1 MTGMLEEESKFLSAV
16 GQFEIIASSTK
27 ASQDQLD
34 EWRNGLETTLRLDAP
49 ASGGLKKGSGLA
61 KQVSAVRGAVEKS
74 ILDWSSQ
81 WEARAPARE
90 LADQFG
96 DKAVLLVFG
105 KVNAGKSSFCNF
117 LVDRFIANGKKAQY
131 FYLKGGKIEETSDRF
146 VEGVTETTARI
157 QGVFLDKD
165 LVLLD
170 TPGLHSVTEENG
182 ALTKRFTDSA
192 DAVLWLTSSASPGQ
206 VQELSELSLEL
217 RSGKPLLPVITK
229 SDSVDSDEVDG
240 EIVRVLLNKSAEN
253 RQLQES
259 DVNQRTLIK
268 LGQEKLN
275 AGLLRAPLSVSA
287 HKARENGSNPD
298 VLATAGF
305 ARLYEALTNIV
316 GEALVYKQG
325 KAERMFLTHLDR
337 DVLGA
342 LNEQVVPQLD
352 NLMRDSKD
360 AQATLDQSKPQIASA
375 VVREVLA
382 ALPGV
387 LQKHE
392 ASRDV
397 EAVSQSVSSVIHAS
411 LANEIK
417 GSLAAYVVKVDKSLT
432 RLATQ
437 AEFEDRAVEVETRK
451 GAAARAAT
459 AGVSG
464 FAGGAV
470 GAKGGAIAGAAL
482 GSVVPIVG
490 TAAGATAGFFIGLL
504 AGSSLG
510 AWFGDKGGELF
521 ESTEIE
527 RRVVGIS
534 YEKLQAAL
542 EADVRKKLPELAGH
556 VIESC
561 RASIERI
568 ETDAE
573 RLKGIIQQH
582 ERALESIK
590 TRVTR

>member
-1 MTGMLEEESKFLSAV
+1 MTGELGEESKLLSAV
-16 GQFEIIASSTK
+16 GQFEIIASSAK

-34 EWRNGLETTLRLDAP
+34 AWRRGLEAALRLDAP
-49 ASGGLKKGSGLA
+49 ASGGLKKGSALA
-61 KQVSAVRGAVEKS
+61 KQVGAVRGAVEKS
-74 ILDWSSQ
+74 IRDWSSQ
-81 WEARAPARE
+81 WEERAPARE
-90 LADQFG
+90 LAEQFG

-117 LVDRFIANGKKAQY
+117 LVDRFVANGKTAQY
-131 FYLKGGKIEETSDRF
+131 FFLKDGKIEKTSDRF

-229 SDSVDSDEVDG
+229 SDSVESDEVDG

-268 LGQEKLN
+268 LGQEKLT

-298 VLATAGF
+298 ALAAAGF
-305 ARLYEALTNIV
+305 ARLYEALANIA
-316 GEALVYKQG
+316 GEALVYKQD
-325 KAERMFLTHLDR
+325 KAERMFLSHLDR

-342 LNEQVVPQLD
+342 LNGQVIPQLD
-352 NLMRDSKD
+352 SLMRDSKD
-360 AQATLDQSKPQIASA
+360 AQAALDQKKSQIASA

-387 LQKHE
+387 LQEHE

-397 EAVSQSVSSVIHAS
+397 EAVSQAVSSVIHAS
-411 LANEIK
+411 LSNEIK
-417 GSLAAYVVKVDKSLT
+417 RSLAEYVVKVDKSLT

-459 AGVSG
+459 GG
-464 FAGGAV
+464 AGGLAGALA
-470 GAKGGAIAGAAL
+470 GAKGGAAL
-482 GSVVPIVG
+482 GTMIYPGIG
-490 TAAGATAGFFIGLL
+490 TGIGGFLGLVAGGF
-504 AGSSLG
+504 LG
-510 AWFGDKGGELF
+510 EWVGDKGGSVF
-521 ESTEIE
+521 EGEEIQ

-556 VIESC
+556 VIKSC

-573 RLKGIIQQH
+573 GLKSIIQQH